1 MVFLRGFQ
9 HLMDYHTPELLM
21 KVVVASIMG
30 AHPAE
35 HVIRGAYINLHV
47 SPVTIV
53 ITRTMTVAVM
63 MIDIG

>member
-9 HLMDYHTPELLM
+9 HLMDYHTPALLM
-21 KVVVASIMG
+21 KVAVVSIMEV
-30 AHPAE
+30 HPAE
-35 HVIRGAYINLHV
+35 HVIRAACINLHV

-53 ITRTMTVAVM
+53 ITRTMTAVVV